1 MIVNKPATAA
11 DALRSAGYTVSITE
25 VIGIGL
31 DDQPGGLCDALSI
44 LLEAGITVEYMYA
57 FIGRA
62 KNTAYVILR
71 VENPQAAIQAFRAHG
86 TNLI

>member
-1 MIVNKPATAA
+1 MPVIQFPL
-11 DALRSAGYTVSITE
+11 LRSLV
-25 VIGIGL
+25 GL
-31 DDQPGGLCDALSI
+31 DDHPGGLCDALSI

-62 KNTAYVILR
+62 KDTAYVILR

-86 TNLI
+86 TNLISEDDIYNLVQ